1 MSNRVLVVAAAA
13 FMAASS
19 AGFASAAMAAPR
31 HASPQSACTSAGYQ
45 PGEVGFSDCVRTLR
59 QETRPD
65 IWSSAQ
71 ATYADPEDAGRFM
84 ALAGRRSG
92 TATPSQNRFSDGSR
106 ASEIQACAG
115 LGLGSAALRQ
125 CVGNLDAA
133 KWQEEISGQG

>member
-1 MSNRVLVVAAAA
+1 MKKMSNRVLVFAATA

-45 PGEVGFSDCVRTLR
+45 PGDVGFSDCVRTLR

-84 ALAGRRSG
+84 ALAGSR
-92 TATPSQNRFSDGSR
+92 PSPNRFSDGSR
-106 ASEIQACAG
+106 ASEIRACAG